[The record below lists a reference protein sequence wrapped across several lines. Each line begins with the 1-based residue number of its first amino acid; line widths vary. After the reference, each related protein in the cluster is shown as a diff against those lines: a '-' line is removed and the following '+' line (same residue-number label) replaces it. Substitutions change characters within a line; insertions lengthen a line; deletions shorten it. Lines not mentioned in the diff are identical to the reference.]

1 MCIKKLILRFS
12 YACLTTLTCLGL
24 HGQENNK
31 QFSTSYLDIA
41 NDLFD
46 AEALMQRVKFLSL
59 DSLEGRKT
67 GERGNLIARNY
78 IIEQFKKHNVEPFSN
93 NYLQPFSFE
102 NRRDSKNYQ
111 AANVLGLI
119 KGSKYPE
126 KYIVLSAH
134 YDHVGIINGT
144 IYNGADDD
152 ASGVSALFALIE
164 YLNKNPLKYS
174 VIIAAFDAEEL
185 GLKGAQHFLK
195 SFPQAKENI
204 LLNINLDMIG
214 RNDDNQMFVVG
225 ANLHEELK
233 PLINDLKLPENF
245 YLLSGH
251 DGTDKKQNW
260 TYSSDHGIFH
270 KSNIP
275 FLYFGVEDHEDYH
288 QPTDD
293 YENIQKEFYTKAI
306 MTIIS
311 VIERI
316 NYHLF

>member
-1 MCIKKLILRFS
+1 MKKLILRCS
-12 YACLTTLTCLGL
+12 YVFVITLTSAAL

-31 QFSTSYLDIA
+31 QSSTSNLDIE

-46 AEALMQRVKFLSL
+46 AKALMQRVKFLSL

-78 IIEQFKKHNVEPFSN
+78 IIELFKKYDIDPFSN
-93 NYLQPFSFE
+93 NYLQPFSFK
-102 NRRDSKNYQ
+102 NRRDNKTYQ
-111 AANVLGLI
+111 AANILGLI
-119 KGSKYPE
+119 RGSQYPE

-134 YDHVGIINGT
+134 YDHVGIINGA

-164 YLNKNPLKYS
+164 YLDKNPLKYS

-225 ANLHEELK
+225 ANLHKELK
-233 PLINDLKLPENF
+233 PLINDLKLPDNF

-288 QPTDD
+288 EPTDD
-293 YENIQKEFYTKAI
+293 YENIQKVFYTKAV

-311 VIERI
+311 VVERI
-316 NYHLF
+316 NYSLY

>member
-1 MCIKKLILRFS
+1 MCLKKFILRYSHVF
-12 YACLTTLTCLGL
+12 LITLTCAVL
-24 HGQENNK
+24 HGQGNNRQSSNSNLNIK
-31 QFSTSYLDIA
+31 

-46 AEALMQRVKFLSL
+46 ANALMQRVKFLSL

-67 GERGNLIARNY
+67 GEYGNLIARNY
-78 IIEQFKKHNVEPFSN
+78 IIELFKKHDIEPYSN
-93 NYLQPFSFE
+93 NYLQPFSFK
-102 NRRDSKNYQ
+102 NRRDSKTYQ
-111 AANVLGLI
+111 AANILGLI
-119 KGSKYPE
+119 RGSKSPE
-126 KYIVLSAH
+126 KYIVISAH
-134 YDHVGIINGT
+134 YDHVGIINGA

-164 YLNKNPLKYS
+164 YLDKNPLKYS

-288 QPTDD
+288 KPTDD
-293 YENIQKEFYTKAI
+293 YENIQKVFYTKAV

-311 VIERI
+311 VVERI
-316 NYHLF
+316 NYSLY

>member
-1 MCIKKLILRFS
+1 MKKLILRCS
-12 YACLTTLTCLGL
+12 YVFVITLTSAAL

-31 QFSTSYLDIA
+31 QSSTSNLNIED
-41 NDLFD
+41 DLFD
-46 AEALMQRVKFLSL
+46 VNALMQRVKFLSL

-78 IIEQFKKHNVEPFSN
+78 IIELFKKYDIDPFSN
-93 NYLQPFSFE
+93 NYLQPFSFK
-102 NRRDSKNYQ
+102 NRRDNKTYQ
-111 AANVLGLI
+111 AANILGLI
-119 KGSKYPE
+119 RGSQYPE

-164 YLNKNPLKYS
+164 YLDKNPLKYS

-288 QPTDD
+288 EPTDD
-293 YENIQKEFYTKAI
+293 YENIQKVFYTKAV

-311 VIERI
+311 VVERI
-316 NYHLF
+316 NYSLY